1 MLKRLLTLLAILS
14 GLAAIGAPAHA
25 RYATVE
31 GIGVQLAGEG
41 AAKCQNKRLGEQARP
56 LDEAPRRIGKQ
67 VVCPRPVITI
77 MIPTV
82 QLHADRS
89 LQ

>member
-14 GLAAIGAPAHA
+14 GLTAIGAPAHA
-25 RYATVE
+25 RFVAVE
-31 GIGVQLAGEG
+31 DIGVQLAGEG
-41 AAKCQNKRLGEQARP
+41 AAKCQDKRLGQQVRP
-56 LDEAPRRIGKQ
+56 LDAPIGRLARQ
-67 VVCPRPVITI
+67 ENCPKPVITI
-77 MIPTV
+77 VIPTV

>member
-25 RYATVE
+25 RYAPVQ

-56 LDEAPRRIGKQ
+56 LYEVSRSVGKQ
-67 VVCPRPVITI
+67 AACPKPVITI
-77 MIPTV
+77 VIPTV